1 MRWTELPHGGAA
13 PSARSSHSL
22 TAATDDLLV
31 LFGGEHAPRQPVE
44 PVAHLYSLSTKTWSA
59 PAAAGAPPSAR
70 LGHAAAAVGGRVY
83 VHAGRSEV
91 ALESALD
98 DLHVFDTATAAWAPL
113 APRGAAVPEAR
124 NFHAAAADDAG
135 GAFYVFGGCGR
146 GGRLADLWRYDARA
160 GAWARLPDAAG
171 AAGRGGAGLCEA
183 GGALWVVGG
192 FTGAE
197 AGDVHRFDLAAGAW
211 EAVAPAGAAL
221 RPRSVFGRAAHA
233 CGSAGGN
240 ACAHAGHIV
249 LFGGEVDPADA
260 ALGHAGAGEFAA
272 DVLCLDTAR
281 REWHA
286 EAPGGAAA
294 PAARGWAASAATPA
308 GLALHGGV
316 AEGNGRLSDLWLLDI
331 HAD

>member
-1 MRWTELPHGGAA
+1 MRWTELPQGGAA
-13 PSARSSHSL
+13 APTARSSHSL
-22 TAATDDLLV
+22 TAVTDDLLC
-31 LFGGEHAPRQPVE
+31 LFGGELAPRKPVE
-44 PVAHLYSLSTKTWSA
+44 PVAHLYSLSAGAWSA
-59 PAAAGAPPSAR
+59 PAAAGALPSAR

-91 ALESALD
+91 ALASALD
-98 DLHVFDTATAAWAPL
+98 DLHVFDAATAAWAPL
-113 APRGAAVPEAR
+113 ARSGAAPEPR
-124 NFHAAAADDAG
+124 NFHVAAADDAG
-135 GAFYVFGGCGR
+135 GAFYVFGGCSR
-146 GGRLADLWRYDARA
+146 AGRLADLWRYDARA

-171 AAGRGGAGLCEA
+171 AAGRGGAGFALA
-183 GGALWVVGG
+183 AGALWVIGG

-221 RPRSVFGRAAHA
+221 RPRSVFARAAHA
-233 CGSAGGN
+233 CGGVGGGV
-240 ACAHAGHIV
+240 CAHSEHIF

-272 DVLCLDTAR
+272 DVLRLDTAR

-286 EAPGGAAA
+286 EAPGGAV
-294 PAARGWAASAATPA
+294 PPARGWAASAATPA

-316 AEGNGRLSDLWLLDI
+316 AEGNRRLSDFWLLDV
-331 HAD
+331 HAN